1 MGEETKKTADTNNI
15 PAVEKEAVKEVNLV
29 EKHFQEK
36 GNQSKE
42 NLSKGGKEVVIS
54 LINKVNVEFTKDF
67 GDHIK
72 AGHTQEVSETAFE
85 IYNKAGVVKKL

>member
-1 MGEETKKTADTNNI
+1 MAEQTKKPAGDNNA
-15 PAVEKEAVKEVNLV
+15 PAGEKAVVKEGNIV

-36 GNQSKE
+36 GKQTKE
-42 NLSKGGKEVVIS
+42 NLSSGGKEVLIS
-54 LINKVNVEFTKDF
+54 LTNKVNVEFTKDY